1 MMCYIDIYIYILYVI
16 YHLNQ
21 TIYCPL
27 QWVICCLKIKI
38 KIVPHFILIHEM
50 NTGLSKNGYLHV
62 RWESNEVGAETKA
75 GTLTGSNAD
84 GGRDS
89 VQDSK
94 HDSGENGERGD
105 LIKRQGAL
113 RDEDGSGGDNETLD
127 QVLNDAIDNFSKS
140 VTNHDSIFTRKKK
153 TRQRR
158 YIIRR
163 LSLKH
168 PCLKDCRDELKQQRR
183 NRRFSR
189 RGY

>member
-1 MMCYIDIYIYILYVI
+1 MDS
-16 YHLNQ
+16 
-21 TIYCPL
+21 
-27 QWVICCLKIKI
+27 
-38 KIVPHFILIHEM
+38 
-50 NTGLSKNGYLHV
+50 GLFKNGYLHTCGKAHQI
-62 RWESNEVGAETKA
+62 RSKAEACALSRRYT
-75 GTLTGSNAD
+75 D

-89 VQDSK
+89 IKDSK
-94 HDSGENGERGD
+94 DNGSENGERGD

-113 RDEDGSGGDNETLD
+113 RDEDSSSGDNETLD

-140 VTNHDSIFTRKKK
+140 VTNHDSIFTHKKK

-168 PCLKDCRDELKQQRR
+168 PCLKDCRDEFRQQRR

-189 RGY
+189 RGYRNSRPALRPSKFYQPGESAR